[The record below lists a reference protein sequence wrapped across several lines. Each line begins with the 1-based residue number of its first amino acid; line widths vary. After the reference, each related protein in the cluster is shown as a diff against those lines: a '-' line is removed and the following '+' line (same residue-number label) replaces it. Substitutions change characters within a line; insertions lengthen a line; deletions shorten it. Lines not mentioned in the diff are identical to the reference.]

1 MIAIVYH
8 KNAGEN
14 FLKAVCAFKN
24 RLEKITGAQITL
36 GDDSTVADAPYVI
49 CVGET
54 GDPLTQD
61 AKEMLSAEEKENV
74 CAIKFSGNK
83 LAVLGKSE
91 AFTTRAMKY
100 FAVNFDSIYAE
111 KEADSLLFEVS
122 SDTFIFNENLVE
134 LEIGEPSTVYAP
146 EEKRSANQYPK
157 AVLLQNQPEEENN
170 GTIIATL
177 NSSEWF
183 YHILESRDDGESW
196 TELAQVYDTVNTGV
210 RGGRMPCLF
219 ELPADLGRFKRGTI
233 ILAGTSSAHND
244 MPEKTAIVIY
254 YSEDV
259 GKTWKAHMSIDFAR
273 GHIDG
278 DGVWEPFLIY
288 EEKTKR
294 LYCFYSDDSDP
305 EHDQKLVFK
314 YTSDLET
321 WIGKDG
327 SAPEDDPF
335 EAVAL
340 DDPVLRPGMIAIS
353 EMNNGE
359 YHMVYEIVKIRKIN
373 TLSPIYYRKTK
384 NLDDWGDITDLGK
397 PVELS
402 DTTTFGTSPWSAW
415 TPLSGECGM
424 LFVTARH
431 RDNFG
436 TDRSAPDIFVS
447 FDYGESYVS
456 LPNPVSYQFNNSCR
470 CGYSPML
477 MFSPDGKTLY
487 YFNNPLGEIESS
499 REKIVM
505 IRIKI
510 IE

>member
-134 LEIGEPSTVYAP
+134 LEIGEPSTVYAT

-305 EHDQKLVFK
+305 EHDQKLVYK
-314 YTSDLET
+314 YTTDFKN
-321 WIGKDG
+321 WIGADG
-327 SAPEDDPF
+327 KTGSDADPC
-335 EAVAL
+335 EAVAC
-340 DDPVLRPGMIAIS
+340 DDPKLRPGMISIAK
-353 EMNNGE
+353 MGNGE
-359 YHMVYEIVKIRKIN
+359 YIMTYEMVGLKMNPTYAKR
-373 TLSPIYYRKTK
+373 TK
-384 NLDDWGDITDLGK
+384 RLDNWGDVSDYGTLVQSTDG
-397 PVELS
+397 VI
-402 DTTTFGTSPWSAW
+402 FGSSPWCAW
-415 TPLSGECGM
+415 SPVGGECGT
-424 LFVTARH
+424 LIVVGKH
-431 RDNFG
+431 R
-436 TDRSAPDIFVS
+436 TDKPEDKTAPDMFVS
-447 FDYGESYVS
+447 FDYGETYIGID
-456 LPNPVSYQFNNSCR
+456 NPIDYTITSENR
-470 CGYSPML
+470 CGYSPGL
-477 MFSPDGKTLY
+477 FFSSDGKTLY
-487 YFNNPLGEIESS
+487 YVNNPNYGPGNEYIAFRRIE
-499 REKIVM
+499 
-505 IRIKI
+505 I